1 MKPVTI
7 DILKPVSIYIVKP
20 KAFDYEICNY
30 KHKGGILEQSMLYC
44 REIFQDSFKTYTSR
58 FYGVYVIS
66 KSAN

>member
-44 REIFQDSFKTYTSR
+44 REFF
-58 FYGVYVIS
+58 
-66 KSAN
+66 